1 MSKPDRPALDGMA
14 CFGGGAF
21 AGGGGTPTG
30 GGGTDM
36 LSCQVKCWDDLINFF
51 LLIFSSD

>member
-1 MSKPDRPALDGMA
+1 VSKPDRPALDGMA

-36 LSCQVKCWDDLINFF
+36 LIIVKLNVGM
-51 LLIFSSD
+51 S